1 MSNIDLHVS
10 PPPPRQA
17 RVLKPRWRSKFIVIS
32 GMQHENDSR
41 RPVKGVSG
49 LSHEVDLFIVTVVA
63 KKMDPY
69 VNLRDVRIYTLAV
82 KIMIQKLDSDALLS
96 VLASLHLISAHLS

>member
-1 MSNIDLHVS
+1 M
-10 PPPPRQA
+10 
-17 RVLKPRWRSKFIVIS
+17 
-32 GMQHENDSR
+32 
-41 RPVKGVSG
+41 
-49 LSHEVDLFIVTVVA
+49 TVVA